1 MPTFRSAVSASMSAS
16 TGVLR
21 HSAWD
26 AVLVS
31 LSFAHAVLL
40 IGAPSIPLIALGLW
54 WNANTI
60 SHNFIHLPFF
70 RSRFVNRLYSIY
82 LTALLGFPQSVWRE
96 RHLQH
101 HSGRHRALRWT
112 CVELFE
118 TGVVVALWM
127 VLAALVPK
135 FFVTVY
141 LPGYLIG
148 LGLCQIQGHFEHARG
163 TTSHYGRLYNL
174 IFFNDGY
181 HVEHHLRSSA
191 HWTRLP
197 RFVDSTAPRSRWP
210 PVFRWLEAINLEA
223 LEHLVLRSRWLQR
236 YVVASHERAFR
247 ALLPRLP
254 EIRRV
259 TIVGGGLFPR
269 TALVLQKL
277 LPAASLTIVDA
288 SAANLEIARTFLDG
302 KAELRHRTY
311 PSSEVPEEN
320 EREEGHLVVIPL
332 AFIGDRDLVYRDP
345 QAPVT
350 CVHDWIWRRKA
361 EGVTVSWLLLKR
373 LNLVTR

>member
-1 MPTFRSAVSASMSAS
+1 MPAS
-16 TGVLR
+16 TGILR
-21 HSAWD
+21 YSTSD

-40 IGAPSIPLIALGLW
+40 IAAPSIPLIALGLW

-70 RSRFVNRLYSIY
+70 RSRFLNRVYSIY
-82 LTALLGFPQSVWRE
+82 LTALLSIPHSLWRE
-96 RHLQH
+96 RHLLH
-101 HSGRHRALRWT
+101 HSGRDGALRWT
-112 CVELFE
+112 RVGLFD
-118 TGVVVALWM
+118 TGVVVALWL
-127 VLAALVPK
+127 VLAAIEPK

-148 LGLCQIQGHFEHARG
+148 LGLCQIQGYFEHARG

-181 HVEHHLRSSA
+181 HVEHHLRSSE

-197 RFVDSTAPRSRWP
+197 RHIDPSTSHSRWP
-210 PVFRWLEAINLEA
+210 PILRWLDTINLES
-223 LEHLVLRSRWLQR
+223 LEHVVLRSSWLQR

-247 ALLPRLP
+247 LLLPRLP

-269 TALVLQKL
+269 TALVLQRL

-288 SAANLEIARTFLDG
+288 SAVNLEIASRFLEG
-302 KAELRHRTY
+302 TIELRNRTY
-311 PSSEVPEEN
+311 RLLPASQAN
-320 EREEGHLVVIPL
+320 EADEADLVVIPL
-332 AFIGDRDLVYRDP
+332 AFIGDRDQVYREP
-345 QAPVT
+345 HAPFIL
-350 CVHDWIWRRKA
+350 VHDWIWRRNA
-361 EGVTVSWLLLKR
+361 AGVTVSWLLLKR